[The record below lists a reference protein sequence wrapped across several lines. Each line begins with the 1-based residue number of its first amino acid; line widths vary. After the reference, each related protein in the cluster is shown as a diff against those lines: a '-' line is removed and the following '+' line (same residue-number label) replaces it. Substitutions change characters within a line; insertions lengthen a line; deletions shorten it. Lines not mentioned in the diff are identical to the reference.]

1 MANLLMQQMMK
12 GVTAQLQPVA
22 EVAKRPN
29 PFLASSEQSMGA
41 NPFTKSEVGVNQ
53 PLKSPLFVGYKD
65 NKAIYA
71 GSRLFVLY

>member
-12 GVTAQLQPVA
+12 GVQAQLHPVT
-22 EVAKRPN
+22 EVSKRPN
-29 PFLASSEQSMGA
+29 PFLAPQEQPMGA

-53 PLKSPLFVGYKD
+53 PLKHPMFVGYKD